1 MFSKVYLAN
10 VPNTDTFYSLK
21 VVSRKTIEKYAIYEQ
36 LLLERQI
43 LSQLDSPWIMK
54 LVKTYKDQKRIYF
67 LLEFINGLDLDVIM
81 RHIGLFTN
89 HDAQFYTASIILML
103 QYLHERDI
111 IYRDLKP
118 ENIIIDE
125 TGYAK
130 LIDFGTAKILKGRTY
145 TIVGTPHY
153 MSPEVITGKGYKAFS
168 DLWSLGICLYE
179 FLCGKV
185 PYADEEDDPY
195 SIYEAIL
202 SEELAYPDFIDESNF
217 PAKAL
222 IEQLLSKVPE
232 TRSPSGFESIKKHQ
246 YFLGFD
252 WEALRMFDFT
262 PPYTPDVGHPS
273 EELDLYTHIG
283 RTTLH

>member
-1 MFSKVYLAN
+1 
-10 VPNTDTFYSLK
+10 
-21 VVSRKTIEKYAIYEQ
+21 
-36 LLLERQI
+36 
-43 LSQLDSPWIMK
+43 MK
-54 LVKTYKDQKRIYF
+54 LVKTYKDNKRIYF
-67 LLEFINGLDLDVIM
+67 LLEYINGLDLDVIM
-81 RHIGLFTN
+81 RHIGLFSN

-125 TGYAK
+125 NGYAK

-153 MSPEVITGKGYKAFS
+153 MSPEVITGKGYKAYS

-179 FLCGKV
+179 FVCGKV

-195 SIYEAIL
+195 TIYEAIL
-202 SEELAYPDFIDESNF
+202 SEELSYPMENVDPVNL
-217 PAKAL
+217 PAKEL

-232 TRSPSGFESIKKHQ
+232 TRCPQGYESIKRHQ
-246 YFLGFD
+246 YFLGFG
-252 WEALRMFDFT
+252 WEELSNLSFT

-273 EELDLYTHIG
+273 EELDLYTQIG
-283 RTTLH
+283 RLSLNQENIETEETDSVNIVDLELEKFKLTIPPNWDDAF